1 MRVVVLTG
9 FRRGAASDYLPLLAE
24 TPGIEVVRIVLSE
37 NRTVNRKSRLMRRL
51 RKLRRVGVGGLLT
64 SLILRRWDAGADTS
78 EDLLEVASRHGIPV
92 ATTPAF
98 NCERTRELFRE
109 AEPELGLALGTAI
122 LRRSVFGIPE
132 HGMLNIH
139 GAELPRFRG
148 GHSVIWPIY
157 EGESRVGFSIH
168 RIDDGID
175 TGAILHVETWP
186 IEFGDDLRETY
197 RRNVAEIRRR
207 AGPALAR
214 VVAGYATLAPRPQA
228 AAPDRTYTTPT
239 LREFARMRRQHAALR
254 AAANR

>member
-9 FRRGAASDYLPLLAE
+9 IRRGAASDYLPLLAE
-24 TPGIEVVRIVLSE
+24 TPGVEVVRIVLSE
-37 NRTVNRKSRLMRRL
+37 NRALNRRSRLTRRL
-51 RKLRRVGVGGLLT
+51 RKLRRVGLGGFLV
-64 SLILRRWDAGADTS
+64 SRILRRWDAGADGS
-78 EDLLEVASRHGIPV
+78 EDLLEVARRHGIPV

-98 NCERTRELFRE
+98 NCERTRQLFRE
-109 AEPELGLALGTAI
+109 ADAELGLALGTAI
-122 LRRSVFGIPE
+122 LRRSVFGIPK

-157 EGESRVGFSIH
+157 EGDSRVGFSIH
-168 RIDDGID
+168 QIDDGID
-175 TGAILHVETWP
+175 SGGILHVETWP
-186 IEFGDDLRETY
+186 IEFGDSLRETY

-214 VVAGYATLAPRPQA
+214 VVGHHAELAPRPQA
-228 AAPDRTYTTPT
+228 AAPGRTYTTPT
-239 LREFARMRRQHAALR
+239 LREFVAMHRQHARLR